1 VAEVVANG
9 VRLHVQRLAPPGGA
23 RPDAP
28 VVVMLHGMVIDNLAS
43 FYFSLGNAMADAGC
57 EVVCYDLRGHG
68 KSERTSSGYGIETAM
83 ADLSALL
90 DELGIDRPVH
100 LVGNSYGATL
110 ALTYGVEHPKRV
122 ASLTLIEPPFRI
134 EGLGEEMA
142 RSLTQVLAAIS
153 DDEVEEWLEFSAG
166 RAVGRIMRS
175 AQSLLRDTTIA
186 QDMLATQPF
195 TPERLRALPAPV
207 LAIYGGNSEIIEQG
221 EGLARLVPDCTLVVL
236 EHHTHMV
243 LREAADYLRE
253 LLRWW
258 LIRRD
263 EQMPVIEAREGRK
276 FELADWVLSRTIP
289 SDLNA
294 DRRSAGIASQRT
306 PQGATSAAQPVPA
319 GASTTSASAAA
330 SRPVAPVAQSG
341 ANPVAE
347 LGAAMPTPR
356 QQPRVAAGTTPG
368 EE

>member
-1 VAEVVANG
+1 MAEVVANG
-9 VRLHVQRLAPPGGA
+9 VRLHVQRLAPAGGA

-68 KSERTSSGYGIETAM
+68 KSERTPSGYGIETAM
-83 ADLSALL
+83 ADLTALL
-90 DELGIDRPVH
+90 AELGIDRPVH

-110 ALTYGVEHPKRV
+110 GLTYAVEHPEQV
-122 ASLTLIEPPFRI
+122 ASLALIEPPFRI
-134 EGLGEEMA
+134 DGLGEEMA

-175 AQSLLRDTTIA
+175 AQALLRDTTVA
-186 QDMLATQPF
+186 EDMLATKPMS
-195 TPERLRALPAPV
+195 PDGLRTLPMPV
-207 LAIYGGNSEIIEQG
+207 LAVYGGNSEIIEQG

-243 LREAADYLRE
+243 LREAAEYLRH

-258 LIRRD
+258 VLHR
-263 EQMPVIEAREGRK
+263 EEPMPAYEMREGKK
-276 FELADWVLSRTIP
+276 FELADWVLSRTVP
-289 SDLNA
+289 ADLNA
-294 DRRSAGIASQRT
+294 ERRAAAGWS
-306 PQGATSAAQPVPA
+306 QGAAAAAVPA
-319 GASTTSASAAA
+319 GASATSVSAGA
-330 SRPVAPVAQSG
+330 SRLAGSAVSADAGASTGMAPS
-341 ANPVAE
+341 
-347 LGAAMPTPR
+347 
-356 QQPRVAAGTTPG
+356 

>member
-9 VRLHVQRLAPPGGA
+9 VRLHVQRLAPAGGA
-23 RPDAP
+23 RPGAP

-68 KSERTSSGYGIETAM
+68 KSERTQSGYGIESAM
-83 ADLSALL
+83 ADLSGVLDAL
-90 DELGIDRPVH
+90 DIAGPVH
-100 LVGNSYGATL
+100 VVGNSYGATL
-110 ALTYGVEHPKRV
+110 ALAYGVEHPDRV

-153 DDEVEEWLEFSAG
+153 DDEVEEWLQYSAG

-186 QDMLATQPF
+186 DDMLATKPF
-195 TPERLRALPAPV
+195 SPELLSTLPAPV
-207 LAIYGGNSEIIEQG
+207 LAVYGGNSEIIQQG
-221 EGLARLVPDCTLVVL
+221 EGLARLVPDGTLVVL

-243 LREAADYLRE
+243 LREASEYLRE

-258 LIRRD
+258 VLRRD
-263 EQMPVIEAREGRK
+263 EAMPTYQLRDGKK

-289 SDLNA
+289 ANLNA
-294 DRRSAGIASQRT
+294 ERRASQADA
-306 PQGATSAAQPVPA
+306 GATPAAD
-319 GASTTSASAAA
+319 GGAAA
-330 SRPVAPVAQSG
+330 AP
-341 ANPVAE
+341 
-347 LGAAMPTPR
+347 PR
-356 QQPRVAAGTTPG
+356 QDAVTAGTMPG
-368 EE
+368 ND